1 MTKEDRDT
9 WQSWLLDAI
18 HKIRYQKQRPNVE
31 RVSACIRMH
40 HPQYSNETVE
50 EYLELAVSE
59 GIVSKVLNKGLISYR
74 DPGSAPGRGQK
85 TLHITGDMDLC
96 KMVLKCMRE
105 LEGDAAGGSPWIP
118 LSRLEAHI
126 REVYAVEE
134 SSSGVE
140 LGDLLLRGAKRG
152 VSKGALSPSSDYSC
166 FSLSGKAKKPSATSQ
181 GNPPQILTYVAYT
194 APTCCE
200 CLGSASSNPSGLP
213 ESLISCHTCGTS
225 VHPSCRVYSTSL
237 ITHFINVGWTCD
249 ECKACLVCGA
259 SQKDEDL
266 IICEYC
272 DQGVHYSCLDPR
284 PLKRPKVWD
293 CDDCLIARGKLPN
306 NNIRKMSNVL
316 TSQIT
321 TPSLA
326 SLISGCVTTPILPPV
341 SSGLMLPLIKVE
353 GCNLKSQEERSPPLL
368 SKSVSTST
376 DSVCS
381 NNAAKR
387 KKIDFDKYIDANKSN
402 TSKKV
407 ALPHSSIE
415 YSTDEKNLSTEDED
429 GFFTKSSFDK
439 TEFVDQLS
447 TNKASSCSSILLT
460 SSLSL
465 TKRHIRSRTKSL
477 TTINNNSTSEDEL
490 EHERELVNMVNI
502 TPDIQSIEKC
512 ESPLISRNVSVEIKN
527 PGFLNNKEHGVLNS
541 SSFDS
546 KISENKPKG
555 LVDSL
560 SKYFTPGVK
569 RTSRASSNSH
579 ANSSFNKKLNR
590 NNKKAKAIIDMKKNF
605 SSSLFQS
612 TTDEAVNFL
621 GDRKRHASSSGQQ
634 VRQLY
639 DGLSHLYSD
648 CDSRLRHI
656 PSTNYAEKRRKHIDE
671 MDDSEDKIK
680 CIDSLVSSEP
690 IPANGSC
697 PKIPSSK
704 SSPRRI
710 SDSDPKS
717 SKDCVVKETPLKS
730 DGIKQHMK
738 KDRKKNYS
746 LPSGVTELDINLFTE
761 SQEAAKK
768 SLHVQCY
775 SRNLPGI
782 SELNFSNNSISPNVQ
797 IPLTQ
802 LPPLVSAGNSRSPLA
817 IQFGE
822 FEISTWYSSPYPQEY
837 AR

>member
-284 PLKRPKVWD
+284 PLKRPK
-293 CDDCLIARGKLPN
+293 
-306 NNIRKMSNVL
+306 MSNVL

-490 EHERELVNMVNI
+490 EHERELSQCFCGKLKI
-502 TPDIQSIEKC
+502 
-512 ESPLISRNVSVEIKN
+512 L
-527 PGFLNNKEHGVLNS
+527 
-541 SSFDS
+541 DS
-546 KISENKPKG
+546 
-555 LVDSL
+555 
-560 SKYFTPGVK
+560 
-569 RTSRASSNSH
+569 
-579 ANSSFNKKLNR
+579 
-590 NNKKAKAIIDMKKNF
+590 
-605 SSSLFQS
+605 
-612 TTDEAVNFL
+612 
-621 GDRKRHASSSGQQ
+621 
-634 VRQLY
+634 
-639 DGLSHLYSD
+639 
-648 CDSRLRHI
+648 
-656 PSTNYAEKRRKHIDE
+656 
-671 MDDSEDKIK
+671 
-680 CIDSLVSSEP
+680 
-690 IPANGSC
+690 
-697 PKIPSSK
+697 
-704 SSPRRI
+704 
-710 SDSDPKS
+710 
-717 SKDCVVKETPLKS
+717 
-730 DGIKQHMK
+730 
-738 KDRKKNYS
+738 
-746 LPSGVTELDINLFTE
+746 
-761 SQEAAKK
+761 
-768 SLHVQCY
+768 
-775 SRNLPGI
+775 
-782 SELNFSNNSISPNVQ
+782 
-797 IPLTQ
+797 
-802 LPPLVSAGNSRSPLA
+802 
-817 IQFGE
+817 
-822 FEISTWYSSPYPQEY
+822 
-837 AR
+837 

>member
-368 SKSVSTST
+368 
-376 DSVCS
+376 
-381 NNAAKR
+381 
-387 KKIDFDKYIDANKSN
+387 
-402 TSKKV
+402 
-407 ALPHSSIE
+407 
-415 YSTDEKNLSTEDED
+415 
-429 GFFTKSSFDK
+429 
-439 TEFVDQLS
+439 
-447 TNKASSCSSILLT
+447 
-460 SSLSL
+460 
-465 TKRHIRSRTKSL
+465 
-477 TTINNNSTSEDEL
+477 
-490 EHERELVNMVNI
+490 
-502 TPDIQSIEKC
+502 
-512 ESPLISRNVSVEIKN
+512 
-527 PGFLNNKEHGVLNS
+527 
-541 SSFDS
+541 
-546 KISENKPKG
+546 
-555 LVDSL
+555 
-560 SKYFTPGVK
+560 
-569 RTSRASSNSH
+569 
-579 ANSSFNKKLNR
+579 
-590 NNKKAKAIIDMKKNF
+590 
-605 SSSLFQS
+605 
-612 TTDEAVNFL
+612 
-621 GDRKRHASSSGQQ
+621 
-634 VRQLY
+634 
-639 DGLSHLYSD
+639 
-648 CDSRLRHI
+648 
-656 PSTNYAEKRRKHIDE
+656 
-671 MDDSEDKIK
+671 
-680 CIDSLVSSEP
+680 
-690 IPANGSC
+690 
-697 PKIPSSK
+697 
-704 SSPRRI
+704 
-710 SDSDPKS
+710 
-717 SKDCVVKETPLKS
+717 
-730 DGIKQHMK
+730 K